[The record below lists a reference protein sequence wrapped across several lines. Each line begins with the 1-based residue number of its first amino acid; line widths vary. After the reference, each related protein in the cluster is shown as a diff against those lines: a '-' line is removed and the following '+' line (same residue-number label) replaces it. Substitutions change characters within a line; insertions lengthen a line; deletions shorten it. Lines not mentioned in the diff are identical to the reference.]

1 MFNSQKFHQMSTDK
15 KIDHNLQKIKKEEN
29 VENGDQK
36 SPILSTKISAKEK
49 KNEEEKE
56 QQTSLW

>member
-1 MFNSQKFHQMSTDK
+1 MSTDK